1 MHCFLKVLTTFY
13 KVISKI
19 ISETVIKKRY
29 KYKHKKDTT
38 NLLKKF
44 KFFNAT
50 WQSWTAYL
58 ATKKKKFLLGIRRKQ
73 ISFSDAEL

>member
-1 MHCFLKVLTTFY
+1 MHCFLKVLTTFC

-19 ISETVIKKRY
+19 VSETVIKKRY

-50 WQSWTAYL
+50 
-58 ATKKKKFLLGIRRKQ
+58 
-73 ISFSDAEL
+73 

>member
-1 MHCFLKVLTTFY
+1 MHCFLKVLTTFC

-19 ISETVIKKRY
+19 ISEIVIEKRY
-29 KYKHKKDTT
+29 KYKDKKDTT

-50 WQSWTAYL
+50 
-58 ATKKKKFLLGIRRKQ
+58 
-73 ISFSDAEL
+73 